1 LVVHGIRRLD
11 EPEPAVTNLQQLIDT
26 VAALRA
32 PGGCPWDREQ
42 TLESMRPYLL
52 EEVYELLDA
61 IDQGSTGL
69 SEELG
74 DVLFIVLLLC
84 QIGADEGRFDLEGV
98 AIQINDKMIV
108 RHPHVFGTPEER
120 EGPGGTIES
129 WEQLKAK
136 LSKKKT
142 QRRSR
147 LDGVPASM
155 PALLRAF
162 RVGEKAS
169 AVGFDWPDVAGV
181 LDKVREELA
190 ELEEALQTGV
200 GVREEYGDLL
210 LSTAHVGRHIGAPPE
225 EVLREAN
232 NRFAARFR
240 GMEALAAS
248 EGIDLAEAD
257 AQTLDDLWERI
268 KAAGD

>member
-1 LVVHGIRRLD
+1 MSNILNLV
-11 EPEPAVTNLQQLIDT
+11 ET

-32 PGGCPWDREQ
+32 PGGCPWNQEQ
-42 TLESMRPYLL
+42 TLVSMRPYLL

-61 IDQGSTGL
+61 IDRGNEAL
-69 SEELG
+69 HEELG
-74 DVLFIVLLLC
+74 DVLFVVLLLC
-84 QIGADEGRFDLEGV
+84 QIGADEGRFDLESIAG
-98 AIQINDKMIV
+98 QINEKMIA
-108 RHPHVFGTPEER
+108 RHPSVFGSPGER
-120 EGPGGTIES
+120 AESGETIAR
-129 WEQLKAK
+129 WEQLKVTR
-136 LSKKKT
+136 SGSST
-142 QRRSR
+142 RPRSR
-147 LDGVPASM
+147 LDGVPASL

-169 AVGFDWPDVAGV
+169 AVGFDWPDVTGV

-210 LSTAHVGRHIGAPPE
+210 LSTAHVGRHIAMPPE

-240 GMEALAAS
+240 SMETLAAS
-248 EGIDLAEAD
+248 EGIELTEAD
-257 AQTLDDLWERI
+257 AETLDALWERI
-268 KAAGD
+268 KAAGG